1 MINIKNIN
9 PEDVKLGV
17 LGAGKSGL
25 SVSKLA
31 KYLGF
36 NILLSE
42 SNKPQNELDL
52 KGIDFEVGGHTDKIL
67 DSDLIIKS
75 PGIPND
81 ISIIKKAIK
90 KNIPIISEVEFAS
103 WFSDSP
109 IIGVTGTN
117 GKTTTVN
124 LIHNIF
130 LKAGFKSM
138 LGGNVGIPFSDNVYK
153 EILSEN
159 QNRIHILELSSFQ
172 LEHIPHLSLDVAC
185 ILNISRDHLDRY
197 NSFEKYID
205 TKLNII
211 KAVKSNGFIIFNNDD
226 SILKEKIINKD
237 NTIPFS
243 YKDVQSEIF
252 KLDEIHLRGI
262 HNHSNISAALAVSKI
277 CNIDFEIFIKS
288 IKDFKPLPHR
298 IEYILTLNKT
308 KIYNDSKSTNIDSMS
323 VAIDAFNQNIVIIV
337 GGVDKESSNFL
348 NIFRQYSNK
357 ITHVVC
363 YGESGQL
370 IFNQIKNHIKS
381 SYNKNFEISVSNA
394 LSKCKGDDVL
404 LFSPGCASYDQ
415 FKNYIDRGNKFKEII
430 FGLS

>member
-1 MINIKNIN
+1 MSAKAL
-9 PEDVKLGV
+9 P
-17 LGAGKSGL
+17 GKRT
-25 SVSKLA
+25 
-31 KYLGF
+31 
-36 NILLSE
+36 
-42 SNKPQNELDL
+42 ELNL
-52 KGIDFEVGGHTDKIL
+52 EGIDFEVGGHSDKIL

-117 GKTTTVN
+117 GKTTTVY

-153 EILSEN
+153 EILSEKK
-159 QNRIHILELSSFQ
+159 NRIHILELSSFQ
-172 LEHIPHLSLDVAC
+172 LEHIPYLSLDIAC

-197 NSFEKYID
+197 NSFEKYIN

-211 KAVKSNGFIIFNNDD
+211 KAVKPDGFIIFNNDD
-226 SILKEKIINKD
+226 YLLKEKIINK
-237 NTIPFS
+237 NNMIPFS
-243 YKDVQSEIF
+243 YKDVQSKIF
-252 KLDEIHLRGI
+252 KLDKIHLRGI
-262 HNHSNISAALAVSKI
+262 HNHSNISAALAISKI
-277 CNIDFEIFIKS
+277 YNIDFEIFIRS
-288 IKDFKPLPHR
+288 IEKFQPLPHR
-298 IEYILTLNKT
+298 IEYVLTLNKT

-323 VAIDAFNQNIVIIV
+323 VAIDTFNQNIVIIV

-357 ITHVVC
+357 ITHVIC
-363 YGESGQL
+363 YGESGES

-394 LSKCKGDDVL
+394 ISKCKGDDVL

-415 FKNYIDRGNKFKEII
+415 FENYIDRGNKFKEII

>member
-1 MINIKNIN
+1 MIDIKNTN
-9 PEDVKLGV
+9 PRDVKLGI

-42 SNKPQNELDL
+42 SNKSQNELNL
-52 KGIDFEVGGHTDKIL
+52 EGIDFEVGGHSDKIL

-75 PGIPND
+75 PGIPSD

-90 KNIPIISEVEFAS
+90 KNIPIISEIEFAS

-124 LIHNIF
+124 LVHNIF
-130 LKAGFKSM
+130 LKAGFESM

-153 EILSEN
+153 EILSKNE
-159 QNRIHILELSSFQ
+159 NRIHILELSSFQ
-172 LEHIPHLSLDVAC
+172 LEHVPYLSLDVAC

-197 NSFEKYID
+197 NSFEKYIN

-211 KAVKSNGFIIFNNDD
+211 KAVKPNGFITFNNDD
-226 SILKEKIINKD
+226 YILKEKIINK
-237 NTIPFS
+237 NNMIPFS

-252 KLDEIHLRGI
+252 KLDEIHLRGT
-262 HNHSNISAALAVSKI
+262 HNHSNISAALAISKI
-277 CNIDFEIFIKS
+277 YNIDFEIFIKS
-288 IKDFKPLPHR
+288 IEKFKPLPHR
-298 IEYILTLNKT
+298 IEYVITLNKT

-323 VAIDAFNQNIVIIV
+323 AAIDTFNQNIVIIV
-337 GGVDKESSNFL
+337 GGVDKESSDFL
-348 NIFRQYSNK
+348 NIFRQHSNK
-357 ITHVVC
+357 ITHVIC
-363 YGESGQL
+363 YGESGQS

-394 LSKCKGDDVL
+394 ISKCKGGDVL